1 MKALKHLTVSNVSLY
16 EETEVKTMDG
26 ETLIAARMSEVTAT
40 DPDTELTIR
49 SVPLDEAPRI
59 GNEVLV
65 AVKWGEK

>member
-1 MKALKHLTVSNVSLY
+1 MKALKHLIVSNVSLY

-26 ETLIAARMSEVTAT
+26 ETLIAARMSKVTAT

-59 GNEVLV
+59 GDEVLV

>member
-1 MKALKHLTVSNVSLY
+1 MKALKRLTVSNVSLY

-26 ETLIAARMSEVTAT
+26 EMLIAARMSEVTAT

-59 GNEVLV
+59 GDEVLV